1 MSGIAGLVLSSAA
14 PPPDPATLA
23 RLIDSLRHRGPRSA
37 ATRSSAASRSCTTGS
52 RSSILPP
59 WTSRCSLVRSS
70 ATEQDVKVVL
80 SGEGGDEIFAG
91 YPRCHTAM
99 GPWWR
104 GGRAMRGR
112 GSRCAGRAPV
122 DLARRYR
129 RCGGRDVGHG
139 TLATGS
145 EMADWAP
152 PGVLLKLDRCLMAH
166 AMEGRIPLL
175 DSGVAKAAF
184 RLADGMKLRGG
195 LGKEDPA

>member
-59 WTSRCSLVRSS
+59 WTSRCSLARSS

-112 GSRCAGRAPV
+112 GSRCAGRPSTWRDGIVAAEAETLDTGRSRLGAKWQIGCHPV
-122 DLARRYR
+122 
-129 RCGGRDVGHG
+129 C
-139 TLATGS
+139 S
-145 EMADWAP
+145 
-152 PGVLLKLDRCLMAH
+152 
-166 AMEGRIPLL
+166 
-175 DSGVAKAAF
+175 
-184 RLADGMKLRGG
+184 
-195 LGKEDPA
+195 